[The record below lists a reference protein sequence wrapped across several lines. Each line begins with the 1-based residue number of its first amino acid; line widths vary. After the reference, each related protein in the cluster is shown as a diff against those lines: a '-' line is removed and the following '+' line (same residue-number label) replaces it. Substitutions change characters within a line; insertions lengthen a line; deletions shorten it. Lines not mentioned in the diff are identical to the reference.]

1 MLPVRPY
8 GKQIVAC
15 SLFVRV
21 CIIVLL
27 PFCIGMMPFYNGRM
41 ELTITIDKAGRIVIP
56 KEIRDKLRLGAG
68 DNLIL
73 NCEGETLTLRPIH
86 AGAPLRKEYGIWVFH
101 GGKPLSLEEANR
113 IVRDVREQRER
124 ENAGERSR

>member
-1 MLPVRPY
+1 MASRFVTRN
-8 GKQIVAC
+8 
-15 SLFVRV
+15 LFVRV
-21 CIIVLL
+21 CMIALL

-41 ELTITIDKAGRIVIP
+41 ELTITIDKAGRVVIP

-73 NCEGETLTLRPIH
+73 NCEGETLTLRPIY
-86 AGAPLRKEYGIWVFH
+86 AGAPLRKEHGIWVFH

-113 IVRDVREQRER
+113 IVHDVREQRDR